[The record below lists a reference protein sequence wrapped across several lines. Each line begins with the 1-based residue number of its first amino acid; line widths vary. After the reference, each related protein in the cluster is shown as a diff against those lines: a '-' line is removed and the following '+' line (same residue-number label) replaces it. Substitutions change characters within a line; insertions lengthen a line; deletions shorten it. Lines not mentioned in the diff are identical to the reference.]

1 MQVEHHPL
9 SIEFPEFKD
18 QIHALKLSDQHFAK
32 LFDAY
37 SEADKAV
44 NRAENGQDNL
54 GDAELEDLKK
64 ERVILKDELYE
75 LLKAAA

>member
-18 QIHALKLSDQHFAK
+18 QIHTLKLNDPHFSK

-64 ERVILKDELYE
+64 ERVMLKDELYE

>member
-9 SIEFPEFKD
+9 SVEFPEFKD
-18 QIHALKLSDQHFAK
+18 QIRALKLSNPHFSK

-64 ERVILKDELYE
+64 ERVLLKDELYE
-75 LLKAAA
+75 LLKDAA

>member
-9 SIEFPEFKD
+9 SVEFPQFKD
-18 QIHALKLSDQHFAK
+18 QIHALKLSDSHFSK

-64 ERVILKDELYE
+64 ERVLLKDELYE
-75 LLKAAA
+75 LLKGAA